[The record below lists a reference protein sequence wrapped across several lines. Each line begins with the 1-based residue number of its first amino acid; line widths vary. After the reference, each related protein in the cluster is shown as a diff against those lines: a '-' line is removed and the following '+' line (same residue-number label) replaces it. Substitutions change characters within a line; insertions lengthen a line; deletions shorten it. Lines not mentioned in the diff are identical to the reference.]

1 MTDAKPDVLTT
12 RLTSL
17 DAFRGLIMLTLISEG
32 FNFSI
37 FEGTWL
43 NIIDVHTHHVQ
54 WEGCVYWDLIQ
65 PAFTFMV
72 GMAMPFSFAKRK
84 SLGISESKN
93 FLLVLKRCFMLWFVA
108 VIFTSIHNGEV
119 TNTLINVLPQIAICY
134 IFASLMVGMRYLS
147 QGAIAAIVLVVWHI
161 LWISFSGETPFDRT
175 PNEVTTLGQKIDQW
189 LYQMGIIGYEINGG
203 MWAIS
208 NAVPSFST
216 IVAGMMC
223 GKLAGSGLP
232 KITILTDFIIS
243 AIALIIVGWLL
254 AFTDISPMIKRI
266 WTVSFGLYSTGWC
279 ILFLAFFYYIN
290 DMLGCKSWSWFLVVI
305 GMNSIFAYVMTQ
317 LFYHWIDENL
327 RIFTEFALGWMQ
339 SFDWIILF
347 EVLHGI
353 GVTAAQW
360 YVLYFLFKHKVF
372 IKL

>member
-1 MTDAKPDVLTT
+1 MSDQQPEILTT

-32 FNFSI
+32 FNFRI

-43 NIIDVHTHHVQ
+43 NFIYVQTHHVQ

-84 SLGISESKN
+84 KLGVSESKN

-108 VIFTSIHNGEV
+108 VIFTSIGNGEI
-119 TNTLINVLPQIAICY
+119 TNTLINVLPQIAMCY
-134 IFASLMVGMRYLS
+134 IFASLMVGMSYTAM
-147 QGAIAAIVLVVWHI
+147 GAISLAVLVVWHI
-161 LWISFSGETPFDRT
+161 LWVTISIEPFTRD
-175 PNEVTTLGQKIDQW
+175 PNAVLTLGQMVDQK
-189 LYQMGIIGYEINGG
+189 LFQMGIIGYEINSG

-208 NAVPSFST
+208 NVVPSFAT
-216 IVAGMMC
+216 MVAGIMC
-223 GKLAGSGLP
+223 GKLVGEKLP
-232 KITILTDFIIS
+232 QKTILIYLLIS
-243 AIALIIVGWLL
+243 AFALMIVGWVL
-254 AFTDISPMIKRI
+254 ALTDISPMIKRI
-266 WTVSFGLYSTGWC
+266 WTVSFGFYSTGWC
-279 ILFLAFFYYIN
+279 ILFLAFFYWVN
-290 DMLGCKSWSWFLVVI
+290 DMLGYKKWSWFLVVI
-305 GMNSIFAYVMTQ
+305 GMNSIFAYVMTM

-327 RIFTEFALGWMQ
+327 RVFTDFALGWM
-339 SFDWIILF
+339 SAMDWNMLQ

-353 GVTAAQW
+353 GVTAVQW
-360 YVLYFLFKHKVF
+360 YVLYFLYKHKIF